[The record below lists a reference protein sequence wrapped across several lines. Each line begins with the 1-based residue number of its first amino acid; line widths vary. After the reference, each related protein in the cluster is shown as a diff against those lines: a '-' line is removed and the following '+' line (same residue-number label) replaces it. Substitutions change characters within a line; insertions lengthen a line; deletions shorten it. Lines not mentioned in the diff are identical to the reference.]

1 MKTTFVVADDHP
13 LVLEGV
19 KGVLREMEP
28 DADILQATSYPDLL
42 DVLSQDLDFSL
53 VIADL
58 NMPGMV
64 GLEGIRAVQ
73 SKRPEV
79 PIMIISA
86 TESQKAIN
94 KTLECGVAGY
104 MFKSFSQDQM
114 QHAIETVMEGETF
127 VPEASADMLS
137 SDEFADEKKTDF
149 GAAALN
155 RLPMGVV
162 IVDKDAHVLFMNNSA
177 SDIFALSDGVD
188 VGPTGIF
195 RTAKVAETKNLH
207 VMIADAAHDGV
218 NGKEEDREGGAL
230 SVSRPSFKR
239 PFSLL
244 VVPLPDDEDISSDN
258 GNVAVFVNDP
268 EKYNEPPTNVLARL
282 YGLTDAE
289 ARLLQALIV
298 GKKLET
304 VAEDN
309 GVSMNTVRSHLKQVF
324 RKTGTNRQ
332 PELVSLVMNSS
343 AYLASNPVMIE
354 EDYDD

>member
-19 KGVLREMEP
+19 KGVLRSMEP

-42 DVLSQDLDFSL
+42 DVLSQDIDFSL

-58 NMPGMV
+58 NMPGMA
-64 GLEGIRAVQ
+64 GLDGIRAVQ
-73 SKRPEV
+73 HKRPEV
-79 PIMIISA
+79 PVIIISA
-86 TESQKAIN
+86 TESQKAIT

-104 MFKSFSQDQM
+104 MFKSFSHQQM
-114 QHAIETVMEGETF
+114 QEALEMVLEGETF
-127 VPEASADMLS
+127 VPEAGTQMLS
-137 SDEFADEKKTDF
+137 SDEFADDSKTDF

-155 RLPMGVV
+155 HLPMGVV
-162 IVDKDAHVLFMNNSA
+162 IVDKDASVVFMNNAA

-188 VGPTGIF
+188 VGATGIF
-195 RTAKVAETKNLH
+195 RTSKVAETKMLH
-207 VMIADAAHDGV
+207 SMIADAAIDLGSGDEV
-218 NGKEEDREGGAL
+218 DREGGAL
-230 SVSRPSFKR
+230 TVSRPSMKR
-239 PFSLL
+239 SFSLL
-244 VVPLPDDEDISSDN
+244 VVPLPDDDVTRDA
-258 GNVAVFVNDP
+258 GNVAIFINDP
-268 EKYNEPPTNVLARL
+268 EKHNEPPTNVLARL

-304 VAEDN
+304 VSEEF

-343 AYLASNPVMIE
+343 AYLASSPVQIDDDYE
-354 EDYDD
+354 E

>member
-19 KGVLREMEP
+19 KGVLREMEQY
-28 DADILQATSYPDLL
+28 ADILQATSYPDLL
-42 DVLSQDLDFSL
+42 KVLSQDIDFSL

-58 NMPGMV
+58 NMPGMA
-64 GLEGIRAVQ
+64 GLDGIRAVQ

-79 PIMIISA
+79 PIVIISA
-86 TESQKAIN
+86 TQSRKAIN
-94 KTLECGVAGY
+94 KTLQCGVAGY
-104 MFKSFSQDQM
+104 MFKSFSPSEM
-114 QHAIETVMEGETF
+114 RHALEQVLQGETF
-127 VPEASADMLS
+127 VPDENNEMFS
-137 SDEFADEKKTDF
+137 SDEFSEEPTRDF

-155 RLPMGVV
+155 QLPMGVV
-162 IVDKDAHVLFMNNSA
+162 IVDRSAQVVFMNNNA
-177 SDIFALSDGVD
+177 SDLFAQNDGVD

-207 VMIADAAHDGV
+207 ALIGDAAIDLGDG
-218 NGKEEDREGGAL
+218 DQREGGAMT
-230 SVSRPSFKR
+230 VSRPSYR
-239 PFSLL
+239 RSFSLL
-244 VVPLPDDEDISSDN
+244 VVPLPDEDVSRDH
-258 GNVAVFVNDP
+258 GNVAVFINDP
-268 EKYNEPPTNVLARL
+268 ERHNEPPTNVLARL
-282 YGLTDAE
+282 YGLTEAE

-304 VAEDN
+304 FADEV

-343 AYLASNPVMIE
+343 AYLASNPVLIE
-354 EDYDD
+354 EDVYDD

>member
-1 MKTTFVVADDHP
+1 M
-13 LVLEGV
+13 
-19 KGVLREMEP
+19 
-28 DADILQATSYPDLL
+28 SYP
-42 DVLSQDLDFSL
+42 VISIFSL

-64 GLEGIRAVQ
+64 GLDGIRAVQ
-73 SKRPEV
+73 GTRPEV

-86 TESQKAIN
+86 TESQKAIT

-104 MFKSFSQDQM
+104 MFKSFSQSQM
-114 QHAIETVMEGETF
+114 QEAIETVMEGETF
-127 VPEASADMLS
+127 VPEANADMLS
-137 SDEFADEKKTDF
+137 SDEFADDKKTDF

-162 IVDKDAHVLFMNNSA
+162 IVDKDAQVLFMNNSA
-177 SDIFALSDGVD
+177 TDIFALSDGVD

-195 RTAKVAETKNLH
+195 RTSKVSETKNLH
-207 VMIADAAHDGV
+207 TMIADAASEDGDGGDE
-218 NGKEEDREGGAL
+218 NREGGAI
-230 SVSRPSFKR
+230 SVSRPSYKR
-239 PFSLL
+239 AFSLL
-244 VVPLPDDEDISSDN
+244 VVPLPDDEDMTSEN
-258 GNVAVFVNDP
+258 GNVAVFINDP
-268 EKYNEPPTNVLARL
+268 EKFNEPPTSVLARL

-343 AYLASNPVMIE
+343 AYLASHPVHIE
-354 EDYDD
+354 DEENV

>member
-19 KGVLREMEP
+19 KGVLRSMEP

-42 DVLSQDLDFSL
+42 EVLSQDLDFSL

-58 NMPGMV
+58 NMPGMA
-64 GLEGIRAVQ
+64 GLDGIRAVQ
-73 SKRPEV
+73 NKRPEV
-79 PIMIISA
+79 PIIIISA

-104 MFKSFSQDQM
+104 MFKSFSHQQM
-114 QHAIETVMEGETF
+114 QAALEAVLEGETF
-127 VPEASADMLS
+127 VPEPGTQMLS
-137 SDEFADEKKTDF
+137 SDEFEDDKKTNF

-162 IVDKDAHVLFMNNSA
+162 IVDKDASVVFMNNAA

-188 VGPTGIF
+188 VGATSIF
-195 RTAKVAETKNLH
+195 RTSKVAETKTLH
-207 VMIADAAHDGV
+207 SMISDAAVDLGSAD
-218 NGKEEDREGGAL
+218 EMDREGGAMT
-230 SVSRPSFKR
+230 VSRPSLKR
-239 PFSLL
+239 DFSLL
-244 VVPLPDDEDISSDN
+244 VVPLPDDEDISSDT
-258 GNVAVFVNDP
+258 GNVAVFINDP
-268 EKYNEPPTNVLARL
+268 EKHNEPPTGVLARL
-282 YGLTDAE
+282 YGLTEAE

-304 VAEDN
+304 VSEDF

-343 AYLASNPVMIE
+343 ALLASNPVEIE
-354 EDYDD
+354 EGYDD

>member
-19 KGVLREMEP
+19 KGVLRAMDP

-42 DVLSQDLDFSL
+42 NVLSEDLDFSL

-58 NMPGMV
+58 NMPGMA
-64 GLEGIRAVQ
+64 GLDGIRAVQ
-73 SKRPEV
+73 LKRPEV
-79 PIMIISA
+79 PMVIISA

-104 MFKSFSQDQM
+104 MFKSFGQQQM
-114 QHAIETVMEGETF
+114 QDALEAVLQGETF
-127 VPEASADMLS
+127 VPQPGAQMFS
-137 SDEFADEKKTDF
+137 SDEFEDKKKPDF

-162 IVDKDAHVLFMNNSA
+162 IVDKGANVVFMNNAA
-177 SDIFALSDGVD
+177 SDIFALNDGVD
-188 VGPTGIF
+188 VGPSGVF
-195 RTAKVAETKNLH
+195 RTAKVAETKMLH
-207 VMIADAAHDGV
+207 SMIADAAVDLGRA
-218 NGKEEDREGGAL
+218 NEEDREGGAL
-230 SVSRPSFKR
+230 TVSRPSYR
-239 PFSLL
+239 RSFSLL
-244 VVPLPDDEDISSDN
+244 VVPLPDEDVTSDS
-258 GNVAVFVNDP
+258 GNVAVFINDP
-268 EKYNEPPTNVLARL
+268 EKHNEPPTNVLARL
-282 YGLTDAE
+282 YGLTEAE

-304 VAEDN
+304 VSEEF

-343 AYLASNPVMIE
+343 AYLASNPVQV
-354 EDYDD
+354 EDDYED

>member
-13 LVLEGV
+13 LLLEGV
-19 KGVLREMEP
+19 KGVLRKIEP
-28 DADILQATSYPDLL
+28 DADILQAISYPDLL
-42 DVLSQDLDFSL
+42 EVLSQDLDFSL

-58 NMPGMV
+58 NMPGMK
-64 GLEGIRAVQ
+64 GLDGIRAVQ

-79 PIMIISA
+79 PVIIISA

-104 MFKSFSQDQM
+104 MFKSFSQEQM
-114 QHAIETVMEGETF
+114 LEAVETVLEGETF
-127 VPEASADMLS
+127 VPEANIEMFSG
-137 SDEFADEKKTDF
+137 DEFADDKKTNF

-155 RLPMGVV
+155 QLPMGVV
-162 IVDKDAHVLFMNNSA
+162 IVDKTAQVLFMNNNA
-177 SDIFALSDGVD
+177 SDIFAQSDGVD

-195 RTAKVAETKNLH
+195 RTAKVGETKNLH
-207 VMIADAAHDGV
+207 AMISDAAIDLGDD
-218 NGKEEDREGGAL
+218 EEREGGAMI
-230 SVSRPSFKR
+230 VTRPSMKR
-239 PFSLL
+239 SFSLL
-244 VVPLPDDEDISSDN
+244 VVPLPDEDDVSSDD
-258 GNVAVFVNDP
+258 GNVAVFINDP
-268 EKYNEPPTNVLARL
+268 EMHNEPPTNVLARL

-304 VAEDN
+304 VADEA

-343 AYLASNPVMIE
+343 AYLASNPVSIE
-354 EDYDD
+354 EDFDE